1 MSARAVGSALAGIA
15 VVALVVGAGL
25 LNPVPT
31 PPVGT
36 DSLGPDSGEL
46 VSDYLDRARE
56 SLDAVEGSAW
66 ALASFAAPMT
76 ADDVIAATPGVRVS
90 EVLFRVPLDRV
101 QTPMVAIAVPD
112 NNDAIRRAP
121 GAAATRLAAMS
132 GVDERQKRVAEVSS
146 RLLSQG
152 CACAIGAIVHGTA
165 QELATLAGTPSIRA
179 LEALPEDGTPWRA
192 AVRPLLPE
200 YVDVVRVGPDDGPV
214 P

>member
-36 DSLGPDSGEL
+36 DSLGPDSSEL

-56 SLDAVEGSAW
+56 SLDAVEESAW
-66 ALASFAAPMT
+66 ALASFAAPMI

-101 QTPMVAIAVPD
+101 QTPMVVIAVPD

-121 GAAATRLAAMS
+121 VAAATRLAAMS

-146 RLLSQG
+146 RQLAQG
-152 CACAIGAIVHGTA
+152 CACAIGAVVHGSA
-165 QELATLAGTPSIRA
+165 QELAALAGSPSIRA

>member
-1 MSARAVGSALAGIA
+1 MSARAVGSAVAGMAI
-15 VVALVVGAGL
+15 VALVVGAGL
-25 LNPVPT
+25 MNPVPI

-36 DSLGPDSGEL
+36 DALGPDTGER
-46 VSDYLDRARE
+46 VSDYLERARE
-56 SLDAVEGSAW
+56 TLDTVEESAW

-90 EVLFRVPLDRV
+90 EVLFRVSIDRV
-101 QTPMVAIAVPD
+101 QTPLVVIAVPD
-112 NNDAIRRAP
+112 NNEAIRRSP

-146 RLLSQG
+146 LQLSQG
-152 CACAIGAIVHGTA
+152 CACAIGAVVHGSA
-165 QELATLAGTPSIRA
+165 QDLAALASTPPIRA
-179 LEALPEDGTPWRA
+179 LEALPADGTPWRA
-192 AVRPLLPE
+192 ALRPLLPE